1 MFSGII
7 QSLGRVTGL
16 SSSSLEIQA
25 SHLRTKSGE
34 SVCVSGI
41 CLTVTRVR
49 DGRIYFGISR
59 ETFSRT
65 TLKKIERGDWVNL
78 EPALRVG
85 EAVGGHWVSGHV
97 DDVGRI
103 LSILRCGSGKLYRFS
118 APRRLLPEIARK
130 GSVAV
135 DGVSLTVVEAKEN
148 SFTSAIIPYTKNHTT
163 LGKNNPGDFVNI
175 ETDIL
180 AKYVRR
186 IFHR

>member
-1 MFSGII
+1 MFSGIVKRMG
-7 QSLGRVTGL
+7 QVVSL
-16 SSSSLEIQA
+16 SPSSLEVKTQGFRA
-25 SHLRTKSGE
+25 RRGE

-41 CLTVTRVR
+41 CLTVTEANA
-49 DGRIYFGISR
+49 GRLRFGISQ

-65 TLKKIERGDWVNL
+65 TLKKMRRGDWVNL

-103 LSILRCGSGKLYRFS
+103 LSILRCGSGRLYRFS
-118 APRRLLPEIARK
+118 AARRLLPEIARK
-130 GSVAV
+130 GSIAV

-186 IFHR
+186 ATK